1 MISFQYQITI
11 MEQIKHS
18 LDGYKAALIALVS
31 AIFGISVI
39 ITNAQMNNTGGVMF
53 GILLLLVAAFLIK
66 GLMVIEPN
74 YSIVLTFFGK
84 YVGTV
89 KQNGL
94 QFVNPLYTKLK
105 VSLRSQSIE
114 STKLKVNDKLGNPIE
129 IAAVILY
136 EINDTYKAVFDVSNS
151 NDYIRNQS
159 EAAVRHLATSY
170 PYDNIEDEHAQI
182 TLRDGGD
189 KVMEMLIQELNDR
202 LVKAGIIVTD
212 ARISHLAYAQEI
224 AGAMLQRQQA
234 TAIVAAR
241 TKIVEGAVG
250 MVEMALAMLSEKDIV
265 VLDDEKKAAMV
276 SNLMVVLC
284 GEKAASP
291 VINTGSLY

>member
-1 MISFQYQITI
+1 
-11 MEQIKHS
+11 MEKVTTP
-18 LDGYKAALIALVS
+18 LNGYRAAIYAVIAFVL
-31 AIFGISVI
+31 GIASIVNANYI
-39 ITNAQMNNTGGVMF
+39 IESSPAFVF
-53 GILLLLVAAFLIK
+53 LGIVLFVVTVFLLK
-66 GLMVIEPN
+66 GLTIVDPN

-84 YVGTV
+84 YVGTL
-89 KQNGL
+89 KENGL
-94 QFVNPLYTKLK
+94 QFVNPLYSKLK
-105 VSLRSQSIE
+105 VSLRSQSME

-136 EINDTYKAVFDVSNS
+136 EISDTYKAVFDVTDFNE
-151 NDYIRNQS
+151 YMKNQS

-182 TLRDGGD
+182 TLRDGGE
-189 KVMEMLIQELNDR
+189 KVIEMLELELNER
-202 LVKAGIIVTD
+202 LSKAGIKITE
-212 ARISHLAYAQEI
+212 ARISHLAYAAEI

-250 MVEMALAMLSEKDIV
+250 MVEMALTMLSEKDIV

-276 SNLMVVLC
+276 SNLLVVLC
-284 GEKAASP
+284 GEKSASP
-291 VINTGSLY
+291 VLNTGSLY

>member
-1 MISFQYQITI
+1 
-11 MEQIKHS
+11 MEQIKTS
-18 LDGYKAALIALVS
+18 LDGYKAALIALIC

-39 ITNAQMNNTGGVMF
+39 ISNAQKNNAPGVLF
-53 GILLLLVAAFLIK
+53 GILFLLVGAFLIK

-89 KQNGL
+89 KKNGL

-136 EINDTYKAVFDVSNS
+136 EINDTYKAVFDVSNF

-182 TLRDGGD
+182 TLRGGGD

-202 LVKAGIIVTD
+202 LNKAGIIVTD
-212 ARISHLAYAQEI
+212 ARISHLAYAAEI

-291 VINTGSLY
+291 VLNTGTLY